1 MKTENKMKTKVENTL
16 PVVAVTQTTKPN
28 RYPKLEK
35 HFQRLIQ
42 KFDRLSPEGKQ
53 KMIDS
58 FGRVRQQLR
67 AESDEDLSDVVEET
81 IEEMK
86 SFFEQRLAATL

>member
-1 MKTENKMKTKVENTL
+1 MKTKKKIKVENTL
-16 PVVAVTQTTKPN
+16 PVAAQAQTTKPN
-28 RYPKLEK
+28 RYPELEK

-58 FGRVRQQLR
+58 FGRVKKQMR
-67 AESDEDLSDVVEET
+67 AKSDEDLSDVVEET

-86 SFFEQRLAATL
+86 MYFEQRLAATL